1 MGLLVGDGACEPMQ
15 TWTTEPRSRKRK
27 KGQCGKDL
35 QANQCMHFCMTASE
49 PGWLGGSATKQG
61 RVEEITQEKSL
72 KKKNSTTHIF
82 YPDVKKAAKV
92 LDEEFSKTY
101 FYNSEMECVCSAAH
115 PNHNPDLLL
124 PFLLIESLTSKM
136 HPSAVVAVK
145 VIQDF

>member
-72 KKKNSTTHIF
+72 KKKKLNNSH
-82 YPDVKKAAKV
+82 
-92 LDEEFSKTY
+92 LLSRCEEGCQS
-101 FYNSEMECVCSAAH
+101 VG
-115 PNHNPDLLL
+115 
-124 PFLLIESLTSKM
+124 
-136 HPSAVVAVK
+136 
-145 VIQDF
+145 